1 MKKTLS
7 YALNI
12 LFIAVIG
19 FLTFRLLFGDTDLK
33 IILADLHRADKK
45 WLAAGVLCVFLFVSG
60 ESVIFKYM
68 LTMFGDRT
76 PFYRCLKYS
85 FIGFFYSCITPS
97 SSGGQPAQVFYMK
110 KDGIKIG
117 FSSLIMLVV
126 TVAYKAVL
134 VIFGVLFFIFR
145 HSFVVEH
152 VGSWMWLLII
162 GFILNLAYI
171 GGLVFIFFRPM
182 WARSAGI
189 KIINFLCRIH
199 FLKQKNNEKYL
210 NKIDRVCDNY
220 IKGAEYIKNNV
231 RAIVNIFL
239 ITAVQRLFLLTVT
252 YVVYRSYGLS
262 GTGFI
267 GIIAIQ
273 TMISITVEMLPLP
286 GAAGITEACFIVMFS
301 GIFSDGYVRSGML
314 LSRGLS
320 FYCLLIMSAAVT
332 FAAHILCMRK
342 SAAEEHEKDGNR

>member
-110 KDGIKIG
+110 KDGIKI
-117 FSSLIMLVV
+117 
-126 TVAYKAVL
+126 
-134 VIFGVLFFIFR
+134 
-145 HSFVVEH
+145 
-152 VGSWMWLLII
+152 
-162 GFILNLAYI
+162 
-171 GGLVFIFFRPM
+171 
-182 WARSAGI
+182 
-189 KIINFLCRIH
+189 
-199 FLKQKNNEKYL
+199 
-210 NKIDRVCDNY
+210 
-220 IKGAEYIKNNV
+220 
-231 RAIVNIFL
+231 
-239 ITAVQRLFLLTVT
+239 
-252 YVVYRSYGLS
+252 
-262 GTGFI
+262 
-267 GIIAIQ
+267 
-273 TMISITVEMLPLP
+273 
-286 GAAGITEACFIVMFS
+286 
-301 GIFSDGYVRSGML
+301 
-314 LSRGLS
+314 
-320 FYCLLIMSAAVT
+320 
-332 FAAHILCMRK
+332 
-342 SAAEEHEKDGNR
+342 